1 MARRKL
7 EEINAGSMA
16 DIAFLLL
23 IFFLVTTT
31 MEVDAGISRN
41 LPLKRDLPEGYV
53 PPKIN
58 DRNILVIQA
67 NSNDGLRVEGEDVLI
82 ENLEEAVRNF
92 YLANSKGAVSSTGE
106 IDVDPKSPVHY
117 RVDKNICAQNINSIK
132 AQQASAP
139 ASQKGLYDADIE
151 KWERKIATLDFIER
165 SSYVEISDQAIIQL
179 KNQAGTSYGLYI
191 EIQDILQKVVNDLRN
206 ERCRELGWGE
216 YSELDKEDSEY
227 LEKIEALQ
235 VLVPERIIE
244 AKIEQ

>member
-1 MARRKL
+1 MARRKV

-41 LPLKRDLPEGYV
+41 LPLKRDLDPNYV

-58 DRNILVIQA
+58 DRNIFVIQA
-67 NSNDGLRVEGEDVLI
+67 NSNDGLRVEGEDMLI
-82 ENLEEAVRNF
+82 EDLEEAVRNF
-92 YLANSKGAVSSTGE
+92 YLSNSRGALNANGE
-106 IDVDPKSPVHY
+106 IDIDPKTPVY
-117 RVDKNICAQNINSIK
+117 ARVDKNICAQNINALK
-132 AQQASAP
+132 TQQASAP
-139 ASQKGLYDADIE
+139 ESQKSMYDADIQ
-151 KWERKIATLDFIER
+151 KWERKITTLEILGV
-165 SSYVEISDQAIIQL
+165 SSYNEISDQSIIQL
-179 KNQAGTSYGLYI
+179 KNQAGTTYGLYI
-191 EIQDILQKVVNDLRN
+191 EIQDILKKVVNDLRN

-216 YSELDKEDSEY
+216 YAELDKEESGD

>member
-1 MARRKL
+1 MARRKV

-41 LPLKRDLPEGYV
+41 LPLKRDLPIDYEY
-53 PPKIN
+53 PKIN

-67 NSNDGLRVEGEDVLI
+67 NSNDGLRVEGEDMLI
-82 ENLEEAVRNF
+82 EDLEEAVRNF
-92 YLANSKGAVSSTGE
+92 YLANSRGALNAEGK
-106 IDVDPKSPVHY
+106 IDIDPKSPVY
-117 RVDKNICAQNINSIK
+117 ERVDKAVCIKNINGIK
-132 AQQASAP
+132 AQQEAAAENVKSM
-139 ASQKGLYDADIE
+139 YDPDIQ
-151 KWERKIATLDFIER
+151 KWERKLATLEFIGQ
-165 SSYVEISDQAIIQL
+165 SSYNEIDDQAIIQL

-191 EIQDILQKVVNDLRN
+191 EIQDILKKVVNDLRN

-216 YSELDKEDSEY
+216 YSDLDKDEPED

-235 VLVPERIIE
+235 VFVPERIIE

>member
-41 LPLKRDLPEGYV
+41 LPLKRDLDPNYK

-58 DRNILVIQA
+58 DRNIFVIQA
-67 NSNDGLRVEGEDVLI
+67 NSNDGLRVEGEDMII
-82 ENLEEAVRNF
+82 EDLEEAVRNF
-92 YLANSKGAVSSTGE
+92 YLANSKGALNALGE
-106 IDVDPKSPVHY
+106 IDVDPKSPVY
-117 RVDKNICAQNINSIK
+117 SRVDKATCTQNINSLK
-132 AQQASAP
+132 AQQDAAAESVK
-139 ASQKGLYDADIE
+139 SMYDQDIQ
-151 KWERKIATLDFIER
+151 KWERKITTLGVLGV
-165 SSYVEISDQAIIQL
+165 SSYNEISDQSIIQL
-179 KNQAGTSYGLYI
+179 KNQAGTTYGLYI
-191 EIQDILQKVVNDLRN
+191 EIQDILKKVVNDLRN
-206 ERCRELGWGE
+206 ERCLELGWGE
-216 YSELDKEDSEY
+216 YSDLDKEELED

>member
-1 MARRKL
+1 MARRKV

-41 LPLKRDLPEGYV
+41 LPLKRDTPIENNV
-53 PPKIN
+53 KIN
-58 DRNILVIQA
+58 ERNIFVIRA
-67 NSNDGLRVEGEDVLI
+67 NSNDGLLVEGEDMLI
-82 ENLEEAVRNF
+82 EDLEEAVRNF
-92 YLANSKGAVSSTGE
+92 YLANSKGALNALGE
-106 IDVDPKSPVHY
+106 IDIDPKSPVY
-117 RVDKNICAQNINSIK
+117 SRVDKTICMQNINSLK
-132 AQQASAP
+132 AQQEAAP
-139 ASQKGLYDADIE
+139 ENVKSMYDPDIQ
-151 KWERKIATLDFIER
+151 KWERKIATLEILGVA
-165 SSYVEISDQAIIQL
+165 SYNEISDQALIQL

-191 EIQDILQKVVNDLRN
+191 EIQDILKKVVNSLRN

-216 YSELDKEDSEY
+216 YSELDKKEPADQ
-227 LEKIEALQ
+227 EKIEALQ